1 MLDLWAKFKENLI
14 VALEV
19 LSFCNSFR
27 VFICYE
33 HVHLSDTMNVLRFA
47 LLLVLALLGL
57 ASAQNLG
64 SSDEKLIRQ
73 RRGYR
78 NRRDTT
84 VKIVAQPPLLLNSSN
99 TLPVFKKIE

>member
-1 MLDLWAKFKENLI
+1 
-14 VALEV
+14 
-19 LSFCNSFR
+19 
-27 VFICYE
+27 
-33 HVHLSDTMNVLRFA
+33 MNVLRFA

-99 TLPVFKKIE
+99 TLPVFKKIETFRVLWIASVRRCMHGGGREKA